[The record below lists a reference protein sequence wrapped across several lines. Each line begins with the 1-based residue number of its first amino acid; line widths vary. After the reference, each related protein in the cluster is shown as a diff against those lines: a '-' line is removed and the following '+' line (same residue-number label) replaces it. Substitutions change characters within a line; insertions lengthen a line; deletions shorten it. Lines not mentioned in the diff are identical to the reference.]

1 MAQKIYKY
9 MIKDKT
15 FKEYVDIMVDT
26 YASID
31 IRDPEAIE
39 TLYKTKE
46 VLLNEYEVDMMTL
59 PFKYKSIEEELEK
72 YISNI
77 ENDIKI

>member
-1 MAQKIYKY
+1 
-9 MIKDKT
+9 MIRDT
-15 FKEYVDIMVDT
+15 SNKEYVDVIFDT
-26 YASID
+26 FATID
-31 IRDPEAIE
+31 IRDFESIE

-72 YISNI
+72 YIFSLD
-77 ENDIKI
+77 NDIKI